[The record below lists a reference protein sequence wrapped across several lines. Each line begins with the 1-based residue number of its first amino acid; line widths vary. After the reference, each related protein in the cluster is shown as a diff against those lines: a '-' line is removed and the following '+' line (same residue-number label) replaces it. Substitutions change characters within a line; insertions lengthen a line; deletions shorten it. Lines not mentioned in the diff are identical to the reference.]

1 MFECWSYDPKCRP
14 LFEELH
20 NTVKTVYIEQY
31 SEQPHQPQQQGR
43 DKKLSR
49 MSSISSSSSLSNT
62 AEVRPHRVVSQ

>member
-31 SEQPHQPQQQGR
+31 SEQPQQQGR

-62 AEVRPHRVVSQ
+62 AEIRPHRVVSQ